1 MKRIL
6 RNEKMVEIIN
16 RNGKFDKYMD
26 KLKTRYRY

>member
-26 KLKTRYRY
+26 KLKTRYRD

>member
-16 RNGKFDKYMD
+16 RNGKFDKHMD
-26 KLKTRYRY
+26 KLKTRCRD

>member
-16 RNGKFDKYMD
+16 RNGKFDIYMD
-26 KLKTRYRY
+26 KLKTRYRD